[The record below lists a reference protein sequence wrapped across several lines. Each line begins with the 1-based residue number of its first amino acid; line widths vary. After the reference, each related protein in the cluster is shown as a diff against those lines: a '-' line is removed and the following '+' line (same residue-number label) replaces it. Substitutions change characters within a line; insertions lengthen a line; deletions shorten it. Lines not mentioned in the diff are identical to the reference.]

1 MLEQDRTHTKKT
13 CEWYKLTVLVYRTHR
28 EKDIQGALK
37 NSWKRENSEM
47 YNVEDAAGDD
57 NREAGL
63 AEQTEVQ
70 CFTGG
75 IKGKKK
81 TRTSVFGFLQG
92 RNLQVMLN
100 VQKQHFNCI

>member
-63 AEQTEVQ
+63 AE
-70 CFTGG
+70 
-75 IKGKKK
+75 
-81 TRTSVFGFLQG
+81 
-92 RNLQVMLN
+92 
-100 VQKQHFNCI
+100 

>member
-1 MLEQDRTHTKKT
+1 M
-13 CEWYKLTVLVYRTHR
+13 
-28 EKDIQGALK
+28 
-37 NSWKRENSEM
+37 
-47 YNVEDAAGDD
+47 EDAAGDD

-81 TRTSVFGFLQG
+81 PE
-92 RNLQVMLN
+92 QVCL
-100 VQKQHFNCI
+100 VSYRDGT